1 MKKILIMFF
10 EAVMILSFST
20 AALASASNVSVK
32 NNEPDMEPI
41 TYSYESG
48 KIKSSSASV
57 KTLMT
62 NLDGLSKQDSVVQT
76 LTITSENTDN
86 LPVNFTLRLALAN
99 NESQQVK
106 PEPEKK
112 YSEEDYLS
120 LDYYNIKITDAN
132 GSVIYSFEDENEE
145 NKEREFKDFDLGIMN
160 RESAVE
166 SKIFNITVSVN
177 KELNKDSIANS
188 AKKLDWRIISELQS
202 ENEEIVSNDES
213 MPAQENNNS
222 SLAKDKNGTMVLSS
236 GEYFCGEDIEPGRYT
251 MTGTGKVHVYADDG
265 ALKATVA
272 LKNKDDESAKGVS
285 EYTINLNDGECLVV
299 DEEIKMAPFSGA
311 KSTSKPQNS
320 SSAKSASSNKESN
333 SNAKT
338 TAKTNPKTG
347 DKVSIGV
354 ISCITIAAIGAFVL
368 IELKKR
374 KNN

>member
-188 AKKLDWRIISELQS
+188 AKKLDWRIISEVQS
-202 ENEEIVSNDES
+202 ENEEIVPNDES

>member
-188 AKKLDWRIISELQS
+188 AKKLDWRIISEVQS

>member
-188 AKKLDWRIISELQS
+188 AKKLDWRIISEVQS

-299 DEEIKMAPFSGA
+299 DEEIKMAPFSGV

>member
-41 TYSYESG
+41 AYSYESG

-86 LPVNFTLRLALAN
+86 LPVDFTLRLALAN

-112 YSEEDYLS
+112 YSEEDYLA

-188 AKKLDWRIISELQS
+188 AKKLDWRIISEVQS

>member
-86 LPVNFTLRLALAN
+86 LPVDFTLRLALAN

-112 YSEEDYLS
+112 YSEEDYLA

-188 AKKLDWRIISELQS
+188 AKKLDWRIISEVQS

-222 SLAKDKNGTMVLSS
+222 SLAKDKNDTMVLSS

-272 LKNKDDESAKGVS
+272 LKNKDDELAKGVS

>member
-132 GSVIYSFEDENEE
+132 GSVIYSFEGENEE

-188 AKKLDWRIISELQS
+188 AKKLDWRIISEVQS